1 MNAGKPYSEACE
13 RNKAP
18 ILDVLRVAFADR
30 SRVLEIG
37 SGTGQHAAH
46 FARRLPHLLWQPSER
61 SGNISGIEAWRR
73 DIAASNLLAPI
84 VLDIDDATWPDV
96 GTDAV
101 FTANT
106 LHIVSWVQ
114 VQRLFERVGALLP
127 PAGVLAVYGPFNYGG
142 MHTAESNARFD
153 ALLRERDPFS
163 GIRDFEKVDE
173 LARQNG
179 MALVKDYA
187 MPANNRTVVWR
198 KTGTNPSSPAPESH
212 SP

>member
-1 MNAGKPYSEACE
+1 MKAEKAYSEACE
-13 RNKAP
+13 RNKDP

-30 SRVLEIG
+30 SKVLEIG

-46 FARRLPHLLWQPSER
+46 FAGNLPRLLWQPSDRPE
-61 SGNISGIEAWRR
+61 NIAGIEAWRS
-73 DIAASNLLAPI
+73 DVATPNLLAPI
-84 VLDIDDATWPDV
+84 GLDIDDSTWPDV
-96 GTDAV
+96 CADAV

-106 LHIVSWVQ
+106 LHIVSWPQ

-127 PAGVLAVYGPFNYGG
+127 EAGVLVVYGPFNYGG
-142 MHTAESNARFD
+142 VHTAQSNARFD
-153 ALLRERDPFS
+153 AMLRQRDRLS

-179 MALVKDYA
+179 MTLVKDYA

-198 KTGTNPSSPAPESH
+198 KTKARDEGAKVP
-212 SP
+212 

>member
-1 MNAGKPYSEACE
+1 MNAEKPYSEACE
-13 RNKAP
+13 RNKDP

-30 SRVLEIG
+30 SKVVEIG
-37 SGTGQHAAH
+37 SGTGQHAVH
-46 FARRLPHLLWQPSER
+46 FARHLPQLIWQPSER
-61 SGNISGIEAWRR
+61 RENIADIELWRR
-73 DIAASNLLAPI
+73 DLDASNLLAPI

-96 GTDAV
+96 CADAA

-106 LHIVSWVQ
+106 LHIVSWPQ
-114 VQRLFERVGALLP
+114 VQRLFQRVAALLP

-142 MHTAESNARFD
+142 VHTSESNARFD
-153 ALLRERDPFS
+153 AMLRRRDPLS

-187 MPANNRTVVWR
+187 MPANNRTMVWR
-198 KTGTNPSSPAPESH
+198 KAGTRD
-212 SP
+212 